1 MDCGDMAAWL
11 VRAGRNGEFET
22 VALEKGYAVIG
33 WDRLQD
39 LREIKNRDE
48 LYDVCQKA
56 YPEKGRSAIANYVG
70 QLWGFKEKIMI
81 GDLIVLPLKT
91 RAAIAVGKVEGPYE
105 YRDDLPMGVRHARRV
120 KWIRTDIPRS
130 AFGQD
135 LLYSLGAF
143 MTVCRIKRNDAEKRI
158 EAILQG
164 KPDAIVTQAEK
175 GEPKSDSENEVEID
189 YEEAALDQI
198 REYIGRKFK
207 GHGMARLVDSVLKAQ
222 GYHTRLSP
230 EGPDE
235 GADILAGKGKLGFD
249 SPKICVQVKSSDSP
263 IDVSVLR
270 ELEGVMKNFRA
281 EHGILVSWGGF
292 KGSVLKESTKSF
304 FDVRLWD
311 ANDFVRVLLEG
322 YDQLPEE
329 IKAELPLQRIWA
341 KVPEEE

>member
-1 MDCGDMAAWL
+1 
-11 VRAGRNGEFET
+11 
-22 VALEKGYAVIG
+22 
-33 WDRLQD
+33 
-39 LREIKNRDE
+39 
-48 LYDVCQKA
+48 
-56 YPEKGRSAIANYVG
+56 
-70 QLWGFKEKIMI
+70 
-81 GDLIVLPLKT
+81 
-91 RAAIAVGKVEGPYE
+91 
-105 YRDDLPMGVRHARRV
+105 
-120 KWIRTDIPRS
+120 
-130 AFGQD
+130 
-135 LLYSLGAF
+135 
-143 MTVCRIKRNDAEKRI
+143 MTVCRIRRNDAEKRI

-164 KPDAIVTQAEK
+164 RPDAIVTQAEK
-175 GEPKSDSENEVEID
+175 GEPKSDSENEVEVD

-198 REYIGRKFK
+198 REYIGRRFK

-235 GADILAGKGKLGFD
+235 GADILAGKGNLGFD

-263 IDVSVLR
+263 VDVSVLR

-322 YDQLPEE
+322 YDQLSEE